1 MAPRCGSLGPA
12 ARLAVDAVSRP
23 APSGLPPTVRTTP
36 DRRATSVR
44 QEGVPRPLGPGTR
57 RPQARFPNH
66 ASSTS
71 FSGVRWKR

>member
-1 MAPRCGSLGPA
+1 MAPPCGSLGPA
-12 ARLAVDAVSRP
+12 ARLAGDAVSRR
-23 APSGLPPTVRTTP
+23 APSGLPPTIPTTP

-71 FSGVRWKR
+71 FSGVRWKS

>member
-36 DRRATSVR
+36 DRRVTSVR

-57 RPQARFPNH
+57 RPQTRFTNH

-71 FSGVRWKR
+71 FSGVRWKS